1 MCNDNFITL
10 DSYMGID
17 PGELNFVDVQMSF
30 AQRTITIDDVRQ
42 IILDARQHLKEGRL
56 GPTRTKRVISLHSGL
71 LLLRGLDLGEGLADD
86 DTFVE
91 QNWVNDDETQELI
104 KGKQFVLKWPVWKSL

>member
-1 MCNDNFITL
+1 MCDFITL

-17 PGELNFVDVQMSF
+17 PRELNFVDVQMSF
-30 AQRTITIDDVRQ
+30 AQRSTTISDVRQ
-42 IILDARQHLKEGRL
+42 IILDARQHLKDGQL

-86 DTFVE
+86 DSFVE
-91 QNWVNDDETQELI
+91 QNWVNDDETQKLI
-104 KGKQFVLKWPVWKSL
+104 RGNWHGP